1 MSAVLPGMNQGMSCT
16 SGFLPEHDFDEV
28 MIASGSKQLSPLL
41 TLTRKNS
48 QDSFRRLS
56 DILTDRKTV
65 NSPKECISEF
75 KKNAV
80 LSDYSSNKKWLSSG
94 DRELSYALV
103 ISEKIR

>member
-1 MSAVLPGMNQGMSCT
+1 MSCT

-28 MIASGSKQLSPLL
+28 MIASGSKQLGTPDLL